1 MEAGLPDDRGTARPS
16 RPGVVSASEQSPLVS
31 GANGVHRVTG
41 DPPLE
46 SGANG
51 GVMLASVLT
60 TVSSVYPAFLAGALG
75 PELRSSIGLT
85 EGFFGLVIGGFFA
98 GSALGSVGLG
108 RLGERL
114 GARRML
120 TLSLLTTATVTALVA
135 GLVRSGEAL
144 VVALAIAGFANS
156 GSQTAVNK
164 LLSQSIDPKRLGFA
178 MAVKQSGM
186 PGATLLGGLAVPAIA
201 LTVGWPFAY
210 AAASC
215 LAITAL
221 IVVMRFAPD
230 DGPSSGAAAQ
240 PTSSSGPAV
249 AAVLTPQS
257 ALIAA
262 AVAAGF
268 SAAAAGTLGSW
279 LTSSAT
285 DAGWSSGAAGVL
297 LAVGS
302 ISGIATRL
310 VLGWRADRTTSLPMR
325 TAAIFLAFGALGAL
339 SLAPRVEWTH
349 AVAAVVA
356 FGAGW
361 SWPALFNFAV
371 VRANPGAA
379 AQATGITQTGVYVGV
394 FTGPIVMGQV
404 VERASY
410 AAGWSLVAASM
421 LVGAIV
427 MFTVAPKFQ
436 APS

>member
-1 MEAGLPDDRGTARPS
+1 
-16 RPGVVSASEQSPLVS
+16 
-31 GANGVHRVTG
+31 
-41 DPPLE
+41 
-46 SGANG
+46 
-51 GVMLASVLT
+51 MLASVLT

-85 EGFFGLVIGGFFA
+85 EGFFGLVIGAFFA
-98 GSALGSVGLG
+98 GSALGSIGLG

-135 GLVRSGEAL
+135 GLVRSGGVL
-144 VVALAIAGFANS
+144 VVALAVAGFANS
-156 GSQTAVNK
+156 GSQTAANK

-186 PGATLLGGLAVPAIA
+186 PGATLLGGLAVPLIA
-201 LTVGWPFAY
+201 LTVGWPYAY

-215 LAITAL
+215 LAVAAL
-221 IVVMRFAPD
+221 FVVLRFAPD
-230 DGPSSGAAAQ
+230 DGPVRVEQSASTTHVRGVNQ
-240 PTSSSGPAV
+240 HI
-249 AAVLTPQS
+249 LTPRS

-310 VLGWRADRTTSLPMR
+310 GLGWRADRSASLPMR
-325 TAAIFLAFGALGAL
+325 TAAIFLAAGALGGL
-339 SLAPRVEWTH
+339 LLAPRIEWTH
-349 AVAAVVA
+349 ALAAVIA

-371 VRANPGAA
+371 VRANPAA
-379 AQATGITQTGVYVGV
+379 PAQATGITQTGVYIGV

-421 LVGAIV
+421 LMGATI
-427 MFTVAPKFQ
+427 MFAVAPQFR
-436 APS
+436 APD

>member
-1 MEAGLPDDRGTARPS
+1 MTLPATPTAPDGS
-16 RPGVVSASEQSPLVS
+16 
-31 GANGVHRVTG
+31 T
-41 DPPLE
+41 
-46 SGANG
+46 

-85 EGFFGLVIGGFFA
+85 EGFFGFVIGAFFLGSTI
-98 GSALGSVGLG
+98 GSAGLG
-108 RLGERL
+108 RLGEHL

-135 GLVRSGEAL
+135 GFVRSGGVL
-144 VVALAIAGFANS
+144 VCALAVAGFANS
-156 GSQTAVNK
+156 GSQTAANK
-164 LLSQSIDPKRLGFA
+164 LLSQSIDPRRLGFA

-201 LTVGWPFAY
+201 LTVGWQYAY

-215 LAITAL
+215 LAVAAL
-221 IVVMRFAPD
+221 VVVLRFAPD
-230 DGPSSGAAAQ
+230 DGPAPG
-240 PTSSSGPAV
+240 SGPTRATNDH
-249 AAVLTPQS
+249 VLTPRS
-257 ALIAA
+257 ALLAA

-285 DAGWSSGAAGVL
+285 DAGWSTGAAGIL

-302 ISGIATRL
+302 VSGIATRL
-310 VLGWRADRTTSLPMR
+310 ALGWRADRTASLPMR
-325 TAAIFLAFGALGAL
+325 TAAIFLALGALGAL
-339 SLAPRVEWTH
+339 LLAPRIEWTH
-349 AVAAVVA
+349 ALAAVVA

-410 AAGWSLVAASM
+410 TVGWSLVATSM
-421 LVGAIV
+421 LIGAAI
-427 MFTVAPKFQ
+427 MFAVAPHFQ
-436 APS
+436 APPKT

>member
-1 MEAGLPDDRGTARPS
+1 
-16 RPGVVSASEQSPLVS
+16 
-31 GANGVHRVTG
+31 
-41 DPPLE
+41 
-46 SGANG
+46 
-51 GVMLASVLT
+51 MLASILT

-75 PELRSSIGLT
+75 PELRASIDLS
-85 EGFFGLVIGGFFA
+85 EGFFGFVIGAFFA

-120 TLSLLTTATVTALVA
+120 SLSLLTTATVTALVA
-135 GLVRSGEAL
+135 GLVRSGLFL
-144 VVALAIAGFANS
+144 VAALAVAGFANS

-201 LTVGWPFAY
+201 LTVGWPYAY

-215 LAITAL
+215 LAVTAL
-221 IVVMRFAPD
+221 FVVLRFAPD
-230 DGPSSGAAAQ
+230 DGPGTASTA
-240 PTSSSGPAV
+240 PTATAPSTTAPSTTE
-249 AAVLTPQS
+249 VLTSQS

-310 VLGWRADRTTSLPMR
+310 VLGWRADRSAGLPMR

-339 SLAPRVEWTH
+339 LLAPRMDWTH
-349 AVAAVVA
+349 ALAAVVA

-394 FTGPIVMGQV
+394 FSGPIVMGQV

-410 AAGWSLVAASM
+410 AAGWSMVASSM
-421 LVGAIV
+421 LIGAGV
-427 MFTVAPKFQ
+427 MFVVAPRFQ
-436 APS
+436 PPK